1 MEGMDGS
8 YSLTLKDSHS
18 SSTTEKKETAEAEA
32 TAARNTANTL
42 SLICKNIEDVSFF
55 FHLQTLMGLDYNKKS
70 FWFFLSGRILLT
82 WFGHLVGHLK

>member
-1 MEGMDGS
+1 MDGS

-55 FHLQTLMGLDYNKKS
+55 FSSTDTHGFGL
-70 FWFFLSGRILLT
+70 
-82 WFGHLVGHLK
+82 